1 MGKYTTAQAEN
12 QQVKNV
18 IECIKNGYKHNGIQ
32 HEPNPQIATI
42 LLLQANLGCRI
53 NDIVNLKAENIV
65 FDGYTWKL
73 DLVEQKTGKRRN
85 FIVTEYTKQI
95 IDAWE
100 KNYKITEGRLFDIS
114 AQAVWKQMRA
124 VTDYLGYKD
133 FSCHSI
139 RKNAGLRCY
148 IASGKDI
155 ALVSQ
160 FYQHSSPAI
169 TAQYLKRSSKQ
180 MDEALSKA
188 VFIV

>member
-1 MGKYTTAQAEN
+1 MGEYVTKQATNKE
-12 QQVKNV
+12 VKNV
-18 IECIKNGYKHNGIQ
+18 INCIRYGYKHKGIQ
-32 HEPNPQIATI
+32 HEPNEQIATI

-53 NDIVNLKAENIV
+53 NDIVHLQAENIV
-65 FDGYTWKL
+65 FDGEAWKL
-73 DLVEQKTGKRRN
+73 DLIEQKTGKRRN
-85 FIVTEYTKQI
+85 FIVTDYTKGI
-95 IDAWE
+95 IDAW
-100 KNYKITEGRLFDIS
+100 KKRYRITSGRLFDIS

-124 VTDYLGYKD
+124 VTEYLGYKD

-148 IASGKDI
+148 MASGKDI

-160 FYQHSSPAI
+160 FYQHSSPTI

-188 VFIV
+188 VFTL

>member
-1 MGKYTTAQAEN
+1 MGKYTTTQAEN
-12 QQVKNV
+12 KQVENV
-18 IECIKNGYKHNGIQ
+18 INCIAKGYYHKGVA

-65 FDGYTWKL
+65 FDGEAWKL

-85 FIVTEYTKQI
+85 FIVTDYTKTV
-95 IDAWE
+95 IDRW
-100 KNYKITEGRLFDIS
+100 KRDNSIREGRLFDIT

-148 IASGKDI
+148 MASGKDI

-160 FYQHSSPAI
+160 FYQHSSPTI

-188 VFIV
+188 VFMV